1 MLYHAPWGSFLL
13 SPPFP
18 LTFKKKKKNKKNK
31 KHLLS

>member
-1 MLYHAPWGSFLL
+1 MGIISPL
-13 SPPFP
+13 PPFP

>member
-1 MLYHAPWGSFLL
+1 MGIISLP

-18 LTFKKKKKNKKNK
+18 LTFKKKKKKKKK